1 MGREPEQGG
10 GIRSLLLIL
19 KGDYHLI
26 YHWETQQRRLY
37 NVREDVGEQHELS
50 SELPEVA
57 ESLARE
63 LTDYLKSTDA
73 QCPVYKATGEA
84 CPYPDGSK

>member
-1 MGREPEQGG
+1 M
-10 GIRSLLLIL
+10 
-19 KGDYHLI
+19 
-26 YHWETQQRRLY
+26 
-37 NVREDVGEQHELS
+37 REDVGEQHELS